1 MPVALSAS
9 QIYTLSLQQIAA
21 ESFLDYA
28 QQSGFQGTQLET
40 ALRLGSNNV
49 AVAEYAANPGQEVL
63 PGKTRMTDQQIADFT
78 ANNEIIAHQANTA
91 SGFSGTLFQRVTRNA
106 SGVVTSRGAFTLSF
120 RSTEFAD
127 ESQGGDWF
135 RDGVS
140 GADGEMKTY
149 RFALAQLAD
158 AEAFFRKLKT
168 DAKLPGNASY
178 NVTGYSL
185 GGHLASVFT
194 PCVPI

>member
-1 MPVALSAS
+1 MSVLSAK
-9 QIYTLSLQQIAA
+9 QLYDFSLQQIAS
-21 ESFLDYA
+21 ESFLNIASTNNYA
-28 QQSGFQGTQLET
+28 GPDLAR
-40 ALRLGSNNV
+40 ALRLGSNNP
-49 AVAEYAANPGQEVL
+49 ANTDNLPTNPRL

-149 RFALAQLAD
+149 GFALAQLAD

-168 DAKLPGNASY
+168 DAILPGNASY
-178 NVTGYSL
+178 NVSGYSL